1 MTNKKSRAL
10 SIAILTVFSIL
21 VVLGCVFAFVSL
33 DDGQLGIND
42 YIAYPNNIKL
52 GLDLSGGAYA
62 EYEAV
67 QPDDMTDEEFNAA
80 VEGTRRSL
88 EDLLFGKGFTEAQ
101 VSSYGNTIR
110 VEVPDIDDPERIFD
124 LVGRPSSLE
133 FKEVTDTSNP
143 ETNNNEVLMTGE
155 EISSSNVA
163 YADGEYVIA
172 LEFTSEGAEDFA
184 QITSDL
190 VGKVLGI
197 YVNGEYLMSANVNET
212 ISGGSCTITGDF
224 TYDEAY
230 DLAVQIQAGSFP
242 LDLNMIN
249 SNTIS
254 ATLGESA
261 LKAGVIAGLVGL
273 ALIIVYM
280 CVFYGLMGV
289 SASMALI
296 YYTCTYVFFLAV
308 FPWVQLTLAGIAGV
322 LLSIGMAVDA
332 NVIIFERI
340 KEEYGS
346 GRNMVNATSIGFKR
360 SLGAI
365 IDGNVTTIIGAVVL
379 MIVGTSTIRGFGITL
394 LIGIVLSLFSSL
406 VVTRILLKSIMSFH
420 DESHAKWYRLRR
432 RAADEDGFDVIEDA
446 ENAEEAMLRE
456 QENAVPVMLGPV
468 AESVSEEADE
478 AEDDSEVVESRP
490 AAAKTVNRQ
499 RKYKSRRVKGGDRR

>member
-10 SIAILTVFSIL
+10 SIAVLTIFSIV

-33 DDGQLGIND
+33 DDGQLGIRN
-42 YIAYPNNIKL
+42 YVAYPKLIKL

-62 EYEAV
+62 EYTAE
-67 QPDDMTDEEFNAA
+67 QPEDMTDEEFNAA
-80 VEGTRRSL
+80 IEGTRRSL
-88 EDLLFGKGFTEAQ
+88 EDLLFGKGYTEAQ

-133 FKEVTDTSNP
+133 FKEYTSEDTVN
-143 ETNNNEVLMTGE
+143 ETLMTGE
-155 EISSSNVA
+155 EIANAGVVYNDGA
-163 YADGEYVIA
+163 YLVA
-172 LEFTSEGAEDFA
+172 LEFTSEGAEKFA
-184 QITSDL
+184 DITADL
-190 VGKVLGI
+190 VGKQLGI
-197 YVNGEYLMSANVNET
+197 YVNGELLMAPNVNET
-212 ISGGSCTITGDF
+212 ISGGTCTIEGDF

-242 LDLNMIN
+242 LDLKMTN

-254 ATLGESA
+254 ATLGDSA
-261 LKAGVIAGLVGL
+261 LKAGIIAGLVGL
-273 ALIIVYM
+273 ALIVVYM
-280 CVFYGLMGV
+280 CAFYGLMGV

-296 YYTCTYVFFLAV
+296 YYACTYVFFLAV

-346 GRNMVNATSIGFKR
+346 GRNMINATTIGFKR

-365 IDGNVTTIIGAVVL
+365 IDGNVTTIIGAIVL

-406 VVTRILLKSIMSFH
+406 VVTRVLLKSIMSFH
-420 DESHAKWYRLRR
+420 DERHAKFYMLRR
-432 RAADEDGFDVIEDA
+432 READDIGFDTI
-446 ENAEEAMLRE
+446 ENAEAVDEARR
-456 QENAVPVMLGPV
+456 A
-468 AESVSEEADE
+468 EEADAIPLPVGPDADVVLELQEE
-478 AEDDSEVVESRP
+478 AVENGATITAEP
-490 AAAKTVNRQ
+490 APAKQKQQPNNPR
-499 RKYKSRRVKGGDRR
+499 RKYKSRRTKGGTR